1 MFRAVTVIMMPS
13 ELPFFILKE
22 LELNFNRISEN
33 NFQLQKEKGELAAQL
48 GAHTAEKTALET
60 ELASLKTIAN
70 KSAHD
75 LKQAKVSRW
84 LDRYNVKQLIV
95 VVLKHQNLYLK
106 CCLQQV
112 SMKVKL
118 SCTVQ
123 NIQHDYFFKHYLFS
137 LPICD
142 QWWNKNPDLL
152 LKVLILGY
160 KLKPCIENVQ
170 KLIKRPL

>member
-75 LKQAKVSRW
+75 LKQAKVSR
-84 LDRYNVKQLIV
+84 
-95 VVLKHQNLYLK
+95 
-106 CCLQQV
+106 
-112 SMKVKL
+112 
-118 SCTVQ
+118 
-123 NIQHDYFFKHYLFS
+123 
-137 LPICD
+137 
-142 QWWNKNPDLL
+142 
-152 LKVLILGY
+152 
-160 KLKPCIENVQ
+160 
-170 KLIKRPL
+170 